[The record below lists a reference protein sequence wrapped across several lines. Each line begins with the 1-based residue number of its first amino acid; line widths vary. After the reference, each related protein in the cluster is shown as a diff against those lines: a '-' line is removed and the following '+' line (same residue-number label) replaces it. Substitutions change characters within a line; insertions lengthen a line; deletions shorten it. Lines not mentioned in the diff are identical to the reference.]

1 MLKEE
6 MQKVGKAVTRSVKED
21 GEKMRKEAV
30 ARLVESVKSP
40 ITQAFTKTMEKQ
52 IIPAYTAGTQEMMN
66 QLNVHVARG
75 MEKAR
80 MEAEK
85 RDEANASKSN
95 ADTSEK
101 IGELVKQHQKTE
113 DALKAENDELKR
125 HIVALTK
132 SVQQLSTKV
141 NVLANAIKS
150 GAIVQQ
156 GKGESNVD
164 DDGEKAKAEEEAKH
178 AARDQMKIAQL
189 KESILALAQN
199 KEFEK
204 GFMTALGASKI
215 ELTVYCCSVMTIADI
230 FHSATGCAVSQTV
243 LLCLLQQLG
252 SSIANS
258 NGASFKLEI
267 DWLQETALTV
277 DPTNATIKNHLPQV
291 KAQLIRHIK
300 TGVEK
305 IQSDPALISEKRK
318 LMGLLS
324 IVTTIET

>member
-1 MLKEE
+1 
-6 MQKVGKAVTRSVKED
+6 
-21 GEKMRKEAV
+21 
-30 ARLVESVKSP
+30 
-40 ITQAFTKTMEKQ
+40 
-52 IIPAYTAGTQEMMN
+52 
-66 QLNVHVARG
+66 
-75 MEKAR
+75 
-80 MEAEK
+80 
-85 RDEANASKSN
+85 
-95 ADTSEK
+95 
-101 IGELVKQHQKTE
+101 
-113 DALKAENDELKR
+113 
-125 HIVALTK
+125 
-132 SVQQLSTKV
+132 
-141 NVLANAIKS
+141 
-150 GAIVQQ
+150 
-156 GKGESNVD
+156 
-164 DDGEKAKAEEEAKH
+164 
-178 AARDQMKIAQL
+178 MKIAQL